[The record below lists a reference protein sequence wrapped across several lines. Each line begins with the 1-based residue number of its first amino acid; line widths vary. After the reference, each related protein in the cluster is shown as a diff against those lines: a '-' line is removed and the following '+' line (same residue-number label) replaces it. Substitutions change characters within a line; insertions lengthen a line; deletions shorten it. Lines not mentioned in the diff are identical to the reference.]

1 MEIRV
6 LRYFLAVAR
15 EQSITGA
22 AENLHVTQPTLS
34 KQLMDLENE
43 LGKKLFIRGNRNI
56 TLTDD
61 GIYLRKKAQE
71 IIDLVDKTTANF
83 NTPDEIIGGTI
94 SIGAGETK
102 TMTFLA
108 KVMSKLQSKY
118 PDIHYN
124 LYSGN
129 IENVTERLEKGLL
142 DFGLIL
148 NPNNMPNL
156 KMLKLPDSEKL
167 CLIMRKDSPLAKLKS
182 IEPNDLLNI
191 PLIIPSSTSN
201 NLYFLKWLGFD
212 LDKLNIVATFNL
224 IYNASLLVE
233 QGVGYALCIDSII
246 NPDSNENLCIR
257 PLKNSPELPSFLVW
271 KKYQVFSKPAQKF
284 LDEFQKELKNINQKV

>member
-83 NTPDEIIGGTI
+83 NTPDEIIGGI
-94 SIGAGETK
+94 VSIGAGETK

-108 KVMSKLQSKY
+108 KVMSKLQTKY

-148 NPNNMPNL
+148 NPNNISNL

-167 CLIMRKDSPLAKLKS
+167 CLIMRKDSPLAKLGS

-201 NLYFLKWLGFD
+201 NIYFLKWLGFD

-224 IYNASLLVE
+224 IYNALLLVE

-246 NPDSNENLCIR
+246 NPASNKNLCIR
-257 PLKNSPELPSFLVW
+257 PLRNSPELPSFLVW
-271 KKYQVFSKPAQKF
+271 KKYQIFSKAAQKF
-284 LDEFQKELKNINQKV
+284 LDELQNEIKNID

>member
-182 IEPNDLLNI
+182 KTKIKKITIEI
-191 PLIIPSSTSN
+191 K
-201 NLYFLKWLGFD
+201 LKIKIKTIF
-212 LDKLNIVATFNL
+212 KIRNKN
-224 IYNASLLVE
+224 
-233 QGVGYALCIDSII
+233 QSI
-246 NPDSNENLCIR
+246 
-257 PLKNSPELPSFLVW
+257 
-271 KKYQVFSKPAQKF
+271 
-284 LDEFQKELKNINQKV
+284 

>member
-257 PLKNSPELPSFLVW
+257 PLKNSPKLPSSLVW

-284 LDEFQKELKNINQKV
+284 LDEFQKELKNIN